1 MLDSCQHIRADHSVI
16 EELDLSYISELH
28 KAVDLVESF
37 PRIDKIYFCSSEFKL
52 FDNLSV
58 TDLVGLKIPDTV

>member
-1 MLDSCQHIRADHSVI
+1 MLDSFQHIRAEHSVI

-28 KAVDLVESF
+28 KAADLVESF

-52 FDNLSV
+52 FETLSI
-58 TDLVGLKIPDTV
+58 TDLVGLQIPHNV